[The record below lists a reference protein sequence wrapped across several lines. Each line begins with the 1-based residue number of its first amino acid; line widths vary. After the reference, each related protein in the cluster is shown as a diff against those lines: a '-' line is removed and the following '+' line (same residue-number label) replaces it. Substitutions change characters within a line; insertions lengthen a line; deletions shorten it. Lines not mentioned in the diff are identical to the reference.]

1 MSVEVWRDCQN
12 RTIQTCLTNRLFI
25 QLDWLFMQKP
35 DRWGIHIFF
44 TIRKRIFRGIG
55 EDR

>member
-1 MSVEVWRDCQN
+1 MSAEVWRDCQN
-12 RTIQTCLTNRLFI
+12 RTIQTFLTNRLFI
-25 QLDWLFMQKP
+25 RLDWLFMQKS